1 MAVAMDYVDVFKVL
15 MADGFITATH
25 YTNGRKR
32 TYNVITKSG
41 GPLAGH
47 ITEKQFARLLSA
59 NVITE
64 ISPKPSKDDDGNIY
78 YYYHLTTKE

>member
-1 MAVAMDYVDVFKVL
+1 MAVAMDYVEVFKVL
-15 MADGFITATH
+15 MVDGFITETH

-32 TYNVITKSG
+32 TYSVIAKCG
-41 GPLAGH
+41 GPKVGH

-59 NVITE
+59 NVITM
-64 ISPKPSKDDDGNIY
+64 IKPQMSKDDDGNIY